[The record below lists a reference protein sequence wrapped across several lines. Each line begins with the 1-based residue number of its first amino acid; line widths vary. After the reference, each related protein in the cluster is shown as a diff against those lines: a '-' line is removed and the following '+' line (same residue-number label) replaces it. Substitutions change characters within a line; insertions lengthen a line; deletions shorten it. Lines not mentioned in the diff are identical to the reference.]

1 MVAGPPTLTH
11 CGLPVST
18 PTLELAMGT
27 RHFHCLLLVAPTWY
41 MTYIALW
48 YKMRKIYESS
58 ISFDWTQEVPKRT
71 QAIWKV
77 RINLLPIAS
86 WVPGHSVARKMYPHN
101 NTCYIYTLSE
111 SQFVPCMLNVYPV
124 YKKYW
129 QGVWAG
135 HGAANGSGAG
145 PSWQPELQQSRR
157 MGFNLSSQMSLF
169 WIDKLSR
176 RLFIC
181 VFNKS
186 SAGHFLKQRWER
198 CQVQRQGMTGCVR
211 PTAGMKSIGDHVG
224 CVQLEF

>member
-18 PTLELAMGT
+18 PTLELALGT

-41 MTYIALW
+41 MKYIAMRHQ
-48 YKMRKIYESS
+48 MRKIYESS
-58 ISFDWTQEVPKRT
+58 ISFDWTQEEPKRT

-77 RINLLPIAS
+77 QINLLPIAS
-86 WVPGHSVARKMYPHN
+86 WVPGHSVDRKMYPHN

-129 QGVWAG
+129 QGVRAG

-145 PSWQPELQQSRR
+145 PSWQPELQQNRR
-157 MGFNLSSQMSLF
+157 MGFNCKQSDVSALILSYL
-169 WIDKLSR
+169 IGCLYKCTTKVL
-176 RLFIC
+176 L
-181 VFNKS
+181 VLY
-186 SAGHFLKQRWER
+186 LKKRWAR
-198 CQVQRQGMTGCVR
+198 W
-211 PTAGMKSIGDHVG
+211 
-224 CVQLEF
+224 

>member
-18 PTLELAMGT
+18 PTLELALGT

-86 WVPGHSVARKMYPHN
+86 WVPGLSVARKMYPHN
-101 NTCYIYTLSE
+101 NTCYIYTYLS
-111 SQFVPCMLNVYPV
+111 LNLYPACSMCTLYTKSTGRVYEQDMV
-124 YKKYW
+124 
-129 QGVWAG
+129 
-135 HGAANGSGAG
+135 
-145 PSWQPELQQSRR
+145 QP
-157 MGFNLSSQMSLF
+157 MGLGRGLPDNLSCS
-169 WIDKLSR
+169 
-176 RLFIC
+176 
-181 VFNKS
+181 
-186 SAGHFLKQRWER
+186 GTE
-198 CQVQRQGMTGCVR
+198 
-211 PTAGMKSIGDHVG
+211 
-224 CVQLEF
+224 E

>member
-18 PTLELAMGT
+18 PTLELALGT

-86 WVPGHSVARKMYPHN
+86 WVPGLSVARKMYPLLH
-101 NTCYIYTLSE
+101 L
-111 SQFVPCMLNVYPV
+111 YPV
-124 YKKYW
+124 WVVSIFTLHAQCTMQQGLTFEEQKYHEMFNFENW
-129 QGVWAG
+129 FLCQFSSNTWFFLAG
-135 HGAANGSGAG
+135 ALSTPPKLENAKRN
-145 PSWQPELQQSRR
+145 LQ
-157 MGFNLSSQMSLF
+157 
-169 WIDKLSR
+169 I
-176 RLFIC
+176 
-181 VFNKS
+181 
-186 SAGHFLKQRWER
+186 
-198 CQVQRQGMTGCVR
+198 
-211 PTAGMKSIGDHVG
+211 SI
-224 CVQLEF
+224 

>member
-18 PTLELAMGT
+18 PTLELALGT

-86 WVPGHSVARKMYPHN
+86 WVPGLSVARKMYPHN
-101 NTCYIYTLSE
+101 DTLYICTLSE
-111 SQFVPCMLNVYPV
+111 LSQFLPCMLNVYPI
-124 YKKYW
+124 YKKHW
-129 QGVWAG
+129 QDMVQPMGLGRGLPDSLSCSGTEEW
-135 HGAANGSGAG
+135 GSTV
-145 PSWQPELQQSRR
+145 
-157 MGFNLSSQMSLF
+157 NSQMSLLWF
-169 WIDKLSR
+169 
-176 RLFIC
+176 
-181 VFNKS
+181 
-186 SAGHFLKQRWER
+186 
-198 CQVQRQGMTGCVR
+198 
-211 PTAGMKSIGDHVG
+211 
-224 CVQLEF
+224 